1 MAWTATEIAQFE
13 AHISAANKH
22 FERFRKSS
30 LHNLLALVKTVPTPS
45 KDVVRQE
52 LDRLPEKKD
61 RKYKTALDYLRMNF
75 PGLDEEKVGG
85 AKLKGFAGITNEEAR
100 KRRAALAL
108 GRCYEMVLQCQMAL
122 KHVIPNTVTSKQPAN
137 WSKSE
142 QEATELFKK
151 WFDDGRKSASVDRVR
166 QVFSSMEDA
175 LRRHDWEVVCYGTP
189 ENPDPDNMGGAIPNA
204 FAFVIPAENAYRMYL
219 GRLFFSEEAARID
232 VPTVTHANAPQTRD
246 EWQAQKRTKTSM
258 DASIVTMIHELCH
271 VRLISGATAITD
283 VPPDPYNP
291 KTCKAN
297 AANPATVHLAL
308 TNAENYAQFASAILM
323 AKHFF

>member
-13 AHISAANKH
+13 SHIKAANKH
-22 FERFRKSS
+22 FERFTKSS
-30 LHNLLALVKTVPTPS
+30 LHNLLALVKKVPAPS
-45 KDVVRQE
+45 QDAVRQE
-52 LDRLPEKKD
+52 LDRIPEKKD
-61 RKYKTALDYLRMNF
+61 LKYKTALDYLRKNF

-85 AKLKGFAGITNEEAR
+85 AKLKGFVGIANEESR

-122 KHVIPNTVTSKQPAN
+122 KHVIPNTVTSKQPAH

-175 LRRHDWEVVCYGTP
+175 LRRQDWEVVCYGTP
-189 ENPDPDNMGGAIPNA
+189 EEPDPDNLGSDIEEA
-204 FAFVIPAENAYRMYL
+204 FAFVVPSENAYRMYL
-219 GRLFFSEEAARID
+219 GQMFFKEESARID
-232 VPTVTHANAPQTRD
+232 IPTVTHANAPQTRD
-246 EWQAQKRTKTSM
+246 EWQQQKKTKSSM

-271 VRLISGATAITD
+271 VRMISGATAITD
-283 VPPDPYNP
+283 VKPNPYNLA
-291 KTCKAN
+291 TCKAR

-308 TNAENYAQFASAILM
+308 TNAENYAQFASSILM